1 LHNAA
6 AGRPQW
12 PDGTRRTVVRKLLAA
27 WVTLA
32 LILTLA
38 LTVGRASDHDE
49 AVLTVQVTS
58 ADHELQEG
66 YFSLGESATV
76 IAKPGSD
83 LHKFLSRQR
92 GRKIKVIL
100 TESGGAELSRLER

>member
-1 LHNAA
+1 
-6 AGRPQW
+6 
-12 PDGTRRTVVRKLLAA
+12 VRKLLAA

-32 LILTLA
+32 LILMLA
-38 LTVGRASDHDE
+38 LTVGRASDRDE

-92 GRKIKVIL
+92 GRKIKVVL
-100 TESGGAELSRLER
+100 TETGGAELSRLER

>member
-1 LHNAA
+1 M
-6 AGRPQW
+6 
-12 PDGTRRTVVRKLLAA
+12 RKLLAA
-27 WVTLA
+27 CVTLA
-32 LILTLA
+32 LILMVA
-38 LTVGRASDHDE
+38 LTVGRANDRDE
-49 AVLTVQVTS
+49 AVMTVQVTS

-92 GRKIKVIL
+92 GRKIKVVL
-100 TESGGAELSRLER
+100 TESGGTELSRLER